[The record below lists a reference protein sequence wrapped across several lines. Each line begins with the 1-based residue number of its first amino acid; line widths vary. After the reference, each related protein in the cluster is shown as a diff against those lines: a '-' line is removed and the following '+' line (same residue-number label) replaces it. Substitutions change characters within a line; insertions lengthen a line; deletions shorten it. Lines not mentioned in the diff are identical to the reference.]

1 MTLLVPSLIQCPTK
15 VKCLSV
21 IIFLSFSLAMGEI
34 PGPCRHSITKEH
46 MLTLK
51 RLIDNQLRSGCWITY
66 TFTDQRNLSKCCY
79 VKAALP
85 WILDLLTAHF
95 QYNRGS
101 DNDRYVQLLKSLIHN
116 IYSQKCVPQIN
127 EELEDDP
134 VSFEVT
140 FRESPSEALARVQEI
155 LSVYWELVTTSN
167 TPVDWNCQRE
177 YAESSG
183 LATHLYTSPTE
194 LSTQLSSTTV
204 RSDKNS
210 KTASQTGSE
219 SNMYKFGFIVVSL
232 SGGGLLVLILCII
245 TQRKYFSRINTPHS
259 IFTSRSHSDMRR
271 N

>member
-51 RLIDNQLRSGCWITY
+51 HLIDNQLRSGCWITY
-66 TFTDQRNLSKCCY
+66 TFIDQKTL
-79 VKAALP
+79 
-85 WILDLLTAHF
+85 
-95 QYNRGS
+95 
-101 DNDRYVQLLKSLIHN
+101 
-116 IYSQKCVPQIN
+116 
-127 EELEDDP
+127 DDP

-140 FRESPSEALARVQEI
+140 FRESPSVALARVQEI

-167 TPVDWNCQRE
+167 TPVDWDCQRE
-177 YAESSG
+177 YAESSE

-204 RSDKNS
+204 RSDMNS

-219 SNMYKFGFIVVSL
+219 SNKYKFGFIVVSL

-245 TQRKYFSRINTPHS
+245 TQRKYFSKINTSHS
-259 IFTSRSHSDMRR
+259 IFTSSLPACLSACLPACLLRSNIIEMTAQTGRDL
-271 N
+271 